1 MGQITLAQYRTN
13 VRGLV
18 GDTSYDMTL
27 TDQAINWFINE
38 IHNNNHIRYMEESDM
53 VNISA
58 GDTIADLPDD
68 LNNMLALTS
77 TSPQVLDIL
86 RGRMEFGDFMKL
98 YPGWATYTPQQVR
111 RWTDFSN
118 QMRLAAP
125 ALTDTILAIDYI
137 RIPTAM
143 VADNDITDIPDTY
156 EELVSKGGLA
166 RLMEINEDY
175 GEAATERNNLDPLL
189 TAFISNEGRGGLTVG
204 PTVMRTNR
212 GRIGRGVYNADRDF

>member
-1 MGQITLAQYRTN
+1 MGQITLSQYRSN

-18 GDTSYDMTL
+18 GDTSYDVTL

-38 IHNNNHIRYMEESDM
+38 IHNNNHIRYMEEADT

-58 GDTIADLPDD
+58 GDTVADFPDD
-68 LNNMLALTS
+68 VNNILGLTS
-77 TSPQVLDIL
+77 TSPQILDVLQQ
-86 RGRMEFGDFMKL
+86 RMEFGDFMKL
-98 YPGWATYTPQQVR
+98 YPGWQTYTPQQVR

-137 RIPTAM
+137 RIPTPM
-143 VADNDITDIPDTY
+143 VDDNDTTDIPDTY